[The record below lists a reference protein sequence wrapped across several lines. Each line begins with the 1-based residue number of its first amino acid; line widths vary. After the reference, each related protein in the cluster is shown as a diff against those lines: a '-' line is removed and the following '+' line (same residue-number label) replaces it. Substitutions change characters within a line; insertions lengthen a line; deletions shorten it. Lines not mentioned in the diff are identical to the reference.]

1 MLGYVVLYKWTEQGA
16 KNNNE
21 TVTRARQVIA
31 AAEKAGGKITSLF
44 WTLGRYDLVGFAE
57 WPDEASAIAF
67 NMSLGKLGNVRTE
80 TLRAFTMEEME
91 KIVKKVS

>member
-1 MLGYVVLYKWTEQGA
+1 MPGYVVLYNWTDQGV
-16 KNNNE
+16 KNLTE
-21 TVTRARQVIA
+21 TVTRARQATA

-44 WTLGRYDLVGFAE
+44 WTLGRYDLIGFGE